1 VWYCSAAHQKDAWS
15 EHKGPCKKTKKE
27 RQQAESDAGSILA
40 QLAAATP
47 SREENSISLCISC
60 VDGDENK
67 VRQILLGGRVDIN
80 YAGLEGCTPAFLAA
94 YEGHVNCLAVLA
106 QHGADLSKEADN
118 GWAPIHV
125 ACQKGRVDCMWPVCS
140 GE

>member
-80 YAGLEGCTPAFLAA
+80 YAGFEGFTPAYAA
-94 YEGHVNCLAVLA
+94 AQEGHVNCLAVLA
-106 QHGADLSKEADN
+106 PALS
-118 GWAPIHV
+118 
-125 ACQKGRVDCMWPVCS
+125 
-140 GE
+140 